1 MQKLKT
7 RQRVEFA
14 MAILEDFP
22 ELVIDIAFIASLEDT
37 DTLSGADIAL
47 FIFGAVLS
55 LYHIC
60 KCIWTFVKFRAVLR
74 ADKAMTAEM
83 ALATIGTDA
92 EESYGF

>member
-37 DTLSGADIAL
+37 DTLTDADIAL

-60 KCIWTFVKFRAVLR
+60 KCIWTFVKFRSVLR